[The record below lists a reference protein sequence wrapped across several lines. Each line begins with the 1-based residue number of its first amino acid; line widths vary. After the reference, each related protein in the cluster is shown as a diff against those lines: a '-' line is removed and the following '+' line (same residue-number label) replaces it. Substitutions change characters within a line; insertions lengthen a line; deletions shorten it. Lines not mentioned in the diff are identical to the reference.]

1 MATNFPETG
10 LDSLT
15 NPTSTD
21 TMASFSHLAQHANA
35 NDAIEALQAKVGVDG
50 SAVTTSHDYKLSNVT
65 GNDKAAS
72 VTGTETLTNKTLE
85 DGTALESSAAPTTD
99 AQIANKKYVDDQVA
113 TANELSELT
122 DVTIT
127 GTPAD
132 NEFLAYDSGSGE
144 WINQT
149 KSEVGMAI
157 GSDVQAWDTHLDS
170 LAGLTPGI
178 EGKMITSNGLG
189 GYQISSTADVRG
201 YLNVEDGA
209 DVTDT
214 DNVTLAG
221 ALMDSELTS
230 ITDVKA
236 LDQSVVSGASPTF
249 SNANFTEA
257 TDKNYV
263 TDAEKTVI
271 GNTSGTNTGDQTLTE
286 TSKSLTV
293 ESPTD
298 SEDISMFFVSE
309 AVTITKMACVLT
321 GSSTPSVTWTVR
333 HSTDRSATGNEV
345 VTSGTTTTSLT
356 TGSVVTSFNDA
367 TIPANSFVWL
377 ETTAQSGT
385 VDSLNLTIIYGAD

>member
-65 GNDKAAS
+65 GSDKAAS

-236 LDQSVVSGASPTF
+236 LD
-249 SNANFTEA
+249 
-257 TDKNYV
+257 
-263 TDAEKTVI
+263 
-271 GNTSGTNTGDQTLTE
+271 
-286 TSKSLTV
+286 
-293 ESPTD
+293 
-298 SEDISMFFVSE
+298 
-309 AVTITKMACVLT
+309 
-321 GSSTPSVTWTVR
+321 
-333 HSTDRSATGNEV
+333 
-345 VTSGTTTTSLT
+345 
-356 TGSVVTSFNDA
+356 
-367 TIPANSFVWL
+367 
-377 ETTAQSGT
+377 
-385 VDSLNLTIIYGAD
+385 